1 MLEACLALQN
11 SVRLDLEG
19 MSCASCAS
27 SIERR
32 LNELDGVE
40 ATVNLATEQATV
52 RCEPPVPVEEL
63 VAAVESIGYGA
74 RPS

>member
-1 MLEACLALQN
+1 
-11 SVRLDLEG
+11 

-32 LNELDGVE
+32 LNALDGVE
-40 ATVNLATEQATV
+40 ATVNLATSLATV
-52 RCEPPVPVEEL
+52 HCEPPLPVEEL

-74 RPS
+74 RPARRLSAAPAARGPPAP